1 MVDVEKLKK
10 GDKVRFTNASLHE
23 MVPRFY
29 PKPGTI
35 GIVHHD
41 HDDLIQWPTGSTSL
55 DDLWCAPGHS
65 MELVASGKTPK
76 IVIMVDKGDPMKVTA
91 KDLDS
96 GKVGEAKCSPDDTF
110 DFLVGAE
117 IAFDRLCKRLK
128 RDDAFGKPCKFKAGD
143 IIVGNAKANRYEV
156 TREGWVGK
164 VVEVFK
170 KPREG
175 VGCDEGKPITFKA
188 ARVNREPKMA
198 TAFDLCDD
206 AFDLA

>member
-1 MVDVEKLKK
+1 MVDVSKLKK
-10 GDKVRFTNASLHE
+10 GDKVRFTNAVLHE
-23 MVPRFY
+23 MIPQFY

-41 HDDLIQWPTGSTSL
+41 HDELIQWPTGSTSL
-55 DDLWCAPGHS
+55 DDLWRAPGHS

-110 DFLVGAE
+110 DFLAGAE
-117 IAFDRLCKRLK
+117 IAFDRLCKRMK
-128 RDDAFGKPCKFKAGD
+128 RDDAFDKPCKFKAGD
-143 IIVGNAKANRYEV
+143 IIVGNAKANRYKV

-175 VGCDEGKPITFKA
+175 ICCDEGKPLTFKA
-188 ARVNREPKMA
+188 ARVNAEPEMA
-198 TAFDLCDD
+198 TAFYLCDD

>member
-1 MVDVEKLKK
+1 MVDIDKLKK
-10 GDKVRFTNASLHE
+10 GDKVRFTNAELHE
-23 MVPRFY
+23 RVPRFY

-41 HDDLIQWPTGSTSL
+41 HDDLIQWPVGSTSL

-65 MELVASGKTPK
+65 MELVATGKSPK
-76 IVIMVDKGDPMKVTA
+76 IVIMVDKANPMRVIA

-96 GKVGEAKCSPDDTF
+96 GKAGEAKCGPDDTF
-110 DFLVGAE
+110 DFLTGAE
-117 IAFDRLCKRLK
+117 IAFDRLCKRMK
-128 RDDAFGKPCKFKAGD
+128 RDDAFDKPCKFKVGD
-143 IIVGNAKANRYEV
+143 IIVGNEKANRYGV
-156 TREGWVGK
+156 TRNGWVGK
-164 VVEVFK
+164 VVQVFK
-170 KPREG
+170 EPCEG

-188 ARVNREPKMA
+188 ARVNVEPEMA